1 MVRDDAVIAGRPA
14 CVSVWNGIRRGN
26 HESHGRDEAEDM
38 SAIELASACVMGVLL
53 VALVACMLWCIVE
66 LVGDDER
73 PRT

>member
-1 MVRDDAVIAGRPA
+1 
-14 CVSVWNGIRRGN
+14 
-26 HESHGRDEAEDM
+26 M